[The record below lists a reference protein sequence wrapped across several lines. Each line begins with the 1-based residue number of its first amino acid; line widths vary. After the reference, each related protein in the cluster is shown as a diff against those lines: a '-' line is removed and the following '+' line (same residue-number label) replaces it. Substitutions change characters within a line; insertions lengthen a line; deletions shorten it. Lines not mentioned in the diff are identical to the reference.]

1 MENSLNCLWP
11 KGYRLSDSRGGAFA
25 DVGVVVT
32 LRALSDANGARDTD
46 FADQGTE
53 VDPAKTFLE
62 DPSHYHPKYAKL
74 IWSSVHLR
82 RGWLSIFRT
91 TNPDLLNQMAKCEL
105 SRQLETRRQRTH
117 LKRLQTRRSYV
128 DLLGKRPSQKDIDF
142 ITGRCC
148 VDRFTDMNKRGRRI
162 LAEFRLLS
170 NDVQQTFHCFQTRER
185 IIFD

>member
-91 TNPDLLNQMAKCEL
+91 TNPDLLNQMA
-105 SRQLETRRQRTH
+105 S
-117 LKRLQTRRSYV
+117 S
-128 DLLGKRPSQKDIDF
+128 DG
-142 ITGRCC
+142 
-148 VDRFTDMNKRGRRI
+148 
-162 LAEFRLLS
+162 
-170 NDVQQTFHCFQTRER
+170 TFHSDSGRQKMHLSA
-185 IIFD
+185 